1 MSKLK
6 FFLPL
11 LLLLQSFAAF
21 SQIHDPVKWQFQ
33 SRKKSACVYELIFH
47 AKVDKTWHL
56 YSQNIPEGGPVAT
69 RFIFNEG
76 EFKLIGK
83 VQEPAAHSFYDSTF
97 SMKLSYHEGEV
108 YFIQEVQLINDKK
121 IKISGELEYMCCDD
135 HQCLP
140 PDLKNFSFELTGS
153 KDCANLKT
161 IKASSTALPLKTGG
175 AVVVPI
181 KKDSAKICCDTKIQG
196 GSTFVNTAG
205 LNIQKYRFSAKACG
219 SKFIVQ
225 KEEEE
230 SYWLLFLVAFGAGV
244 FALLT
249 PCVFPMVPMTVTFFM
264 SDTESKA
271 KGRSKAIF
279 FGFSIV
285 LIFCLIGTFF
295 SLAFGAD
302 AANLLAT
309 HWIPNVI
316 FFLIFIVFAA
326 SFFGLFELTLPSS
339 WVNKI
344 DSKSDKGGFVGVF
357 FMALTTALVSFSCTG
372 PIAGTLLVQAS
383 KGELIHPLVGMLG
396 FSTAL
401 ALPFTLFAFFPS
413 WMRSLPKSGG
423 WLNSVKVVF
432 GFIELALALKFLSVA
447 DLTQHW
453 GLLDRDIYIGLWV
466 VIFTLLGCYLLGWIK
481 FAHDSEVKHIGV
493 PRLGFIIATFGF
505 VIYLIPGLLGA
516 PLKLLSGFLPPM
528 STHDFNILAKDH
540 NTADWNIKP
549 KYSDVL
555 HAPLGIHA
563 FFEYEEGM
571 AVAAQLGKPVFLDFT
586 GLGCTNCRRVE
597 DNVWTDPQ
605 VLKMLKEDYVVIS
618 LYVDERTIELPSYEQ
633 YISKFDGKNI
643 RTLAHKNA
651 DIQKCW
657 FNGNSQPFYVL
668 MNNEEQLLN
677 NPIAYETAKSP
688 EAFLKFLKEGKV
700 KYDLN
705 RKQ

>member
-1 MSKLK
+1 MRKLK
-6 FFLPL
+6 IFLSIVI
-11 LLLLQSFAAF
+11 LLQSFAAT
-21 SQIHDPVKWQFQ
+21 SQIQDPVKWQFKAH
-33 SRKKSACVYELIFH
+33 KKSDCVYELRFH
-47 AKVDKTWHL
+47 AKIDKKWHM
-56 YSQNIPEGGPVAT
+56 YSQNIAEGGPVPT
-69 RFIFNEG
+69 RFIFDEG
-76 EFKLIGK
+76 PFKLIGK
-83 VQEPAAHSFYDSTF
+83 VKEPAAHTFYDSTF
-97 SMKLSYHEGEV
+97 SMKLSYHEGDV
-108 YFIQEVQLINDKK
+108 YFVQEVQLINDQK
-121 IKISGELEYMCCDD
+121 IKITGELEYMCCDD

-140 PDLKNFSFELTGS
+140 PDLKSFSFEVSGS
-153 KDCANLKT
+153 KNCAALKVV
-161 IKASSTALPLKTGG
+161 KVQAASSEKTTMTVADDTAKV
-175 AVVVPI
+175 AAFSVRE
-181 KKDSAKICCDTKIQG
+181 K
-196 GSTFVNTAG
+196 STYVDAAG
-205 LNIQKYRFSAKACG
+205 LNIQKYRFSDKDCA
-219 SKFIVQ
+219 SKFIV

-230 SYWLLFLVAFGAGV
+230 DSLWLLFLIAFGAGI

-264 SDTESKA
+264 SDAESKA
-271 KGRSKAIF
+271 RGRSKAVF
-279 FGFSIV
+279 FGLSIV
-285 LIFCLIGTFF
+285 FIFCLIGTLF

-339 WVNKI
+339 WINKV
-344 DSKSDKGGFVGVF
+344 DSKSEKGGYAGVF

-372 PIAGTLLVQAS
+372 PIAGSLLVQAS

-453 GLLDRDIYIGLWV
+453 GLLDRDIYIGLWI

-505 VIYLIPGLLGA
+505 VIYLLPGLLGA
-516 PLKLLSGFLPPM
+516 PLKFLSGFLPPM
-528 STHDFNILAKDH
+528 STHDFNILAKKES
-540 NTADWNIKP
+540 AAEWNIQP

-555 HAPLGIHA
+555 HAPLGINA

-586 GLGCTNCRRVE
+586 GLGCTNCRRIE

-605 VLKMLKEDYVVIS
+605 VLQLLKDDYVVIS
-618 LYVDERTIELPSYEQ
+618 LYVDERTIELPKYEH
-633 YISKFDGKNI
+633 YVSKVDGKKVH
-643 RTLAHKNA
+643 TLAQKNA

-657 FNGNSQPFYVL
+657 FNRNSQPFYVL
-668 MNNEEQLLN
+668 MNNEEQVLN
-677 NPIAYETAKSP
+677 DPIDYDKAKSV
-688 EAFLKFLKEGKV
+688 EHFVKFLKEGKV
-700 KYDLN
+700 KYDLA
-705 RKQ
+705 RK